1 MFILVPLLN
10 NSDTLFPILSFSFI
24 FLNVGCLCTSVYM
37 HILTCMAAQA
47 YTLGIYTQ
55 IKHVCSTTCYLFLVA
70 HVCVCLIAFSSLLKL
85 SSYWFLMPIFSSG
98 KSFIKYLILWDISV
112 SFLGIL
118 LLIICQLMRYFKSLS
133 KSSNF
138 QDISKFFYC
147 KCALLNIATFS

>member
-1 MFILVPLLN
+1 MFVYIWIYAH
-10 NSDTLFPILSFSFI
+10 THMY
-24 FLNVGCLCTSVYM
+24 GCTGI
-37 HILTCMAAQA
+37 HI
-47 YTLGIYTQ
+47 GDIYTD
-55 IKHVCSTTCYLFLVA
+55 KACMFNYMLPFLVA